1 MIMDIKEFIEY
12 FADELDETTID
23 ELSPETDFKS
33 LSEWSSL
40 TALSI
45 IAMVEDNYEKEI
57 TGEDLRSSTTLQD
70 LFNLVESK

>member
-1 MIMDIKEFIEY
+1 MDIKEFIEY

-23 ELSPETDFKS
+23 ELSPETDFKA
-33 LSEWSSL
+33 LEEWSSL
-40 TALSI
+40 VALSI

-57 TGEDLRSSTTLQD
+57 TGEDLRNSTTLQD

>member
-1 MIMDIKEFIEY
+1 MDIKEFIEY

>member
-1 MIMDIKEFIEY
+1 MDIKEFIEQ

-23 ELSPETDFKS
+23 ELSPETDFKA
-33 LSEWSSL
+33 LEEWSSL
-40 TALSI
+40 VALSI
-45 IAMVEDNYEKEI
+45 IAMVDDNYEKEI

>member
-1 MIMDIKEFIEY
+1 MDIKEFIEY

-23 ELSPETDFKS
+23 DLSPETDFKA
-33 LSEWSSL
+33 LEEWSSL

>member
-1 MIMDIKEFIEY
+1 MDIKEFIEY

-23 ELSPETDFKS
+23 ELSPETNFKT

-45 IAMVEDNYEKEI
+45 IAMVEDNFEKEI